1 MSYPLSFK
9 KDTIEYRKAGYTARE
24 TEEALQVSVSTVYRW
39 GRQLKEVGHL
49 NTKTTIRP
57 HKKIDPDELKAYMD
71 FNPDAYLK
79 EIAQEFNCSITAIQK
94 ALKRH
99 NIQRKKHCLPK

>member
-1 MSYPLSFK
+1 MSYPLDFK
-9 KDTIEYRKAGYTARE
+9 LHTIEYRKSHTVRE
-24 TEEALQVSVSTVYRW
+24 TEKKLQVSVSTIYRW
-39 GRQLKEVGHL
+39 ERQLRKEGTLDKKHL
-49 NTKTTIRP
+49 IRP
-57 HKKIDPDELKAYMD
+57 CKKIDPEQFKAYMD

-99 NIQRKKHCLPK
+99 NIQRQKYCLPK